1 MCLYGSNFSI
11 KLVHL
16 FQTQIEQ
23 SKQLSNFL
31 PIFNGLGKVFDHMF
45 IDSKMLEKW
54 RQEKK
59 IHKSDSTYHIT
70 EEFMFTIIVCY

>member
-1 MCLYGSNFSI
+1 MCLYGSIFSI

-45 IDSKMLEKW
+45 IDSKMC
-54 RQEKK
+54 
-59 IHKSDSTYHIT
+59 I
-70 EEFMFTIIVCY
+70 